1 MLSND
6 TLVKLV
12 KKVRDCPFLKK
23 YNNILKQT
31 PHIHV
36 IFVEN
41 KGIELYYIGFND
53 WDDIHITSTEMVFY
67 PEHAGASW
75 PPPREVILSYEN
87 WEELCAILG
96 IYDKDK

>member
-6 TLVKLV
+6 ILVELV
-12 KKVRDCPFLKK
+12 NKIRDCPFLKK

-31 PHIHV
+31 PHIDV
-36 IFVEN
+36 NFVEN
-41 KGIELYYIGFND
+41 KGIELYYICFND
-53 WDDIHITSTEMVFY
+53 WDEIHISSTEMVFY